1 MMIASVTL
9 VTVHAQEKE
18 IPRERKEFR
27 DKMMAERLKLTEE
40 QQQRAKT
47 LNENFRKQ
55 MTELR
60 KKEDITVK
68 EWRNQAMELNKKH
81 REEMRNLLTNEQ
93 KDRMEKFKLERKQMT
108 DIDADAKL
116 EKMKLRLDLN
126 KEQFEQLKKQRAET
140 MEKMRSIRENNAMDM
155 MNKRA
160 EIRALMERRREN
172 MKSILT
178 EDQMKKMQEL
188 RKPMHKKR
196 RIRS

>member
-178 EDQMKKMQEL
+178 EDQMKKC
-188 RKPMHKKR
+188 RN
-196 RIRS
+196 

>member
-1 MMIASVTL
+1 MIASVTL

>member
-178 EDQMKKMQEL
+178 EEQMKKMQEL

>member
-1 MMIASVTL
+1 MIASVTL

-178 EDQMKKMQEL
+178 EDQMKKMHEL

>member
-1 MMIASVTL
+1 
-9 VTVHAQEKE
+9 
-18 IPRERKEFR
+18 
-27 DKMMAERLKLTEE
+27 
-40 QQQRAKT
+40 
-47 LNENFRKQ
+47 
-55 MTELR
+55 
-60 KKEDITVK
+60 
-68 EWRNQAMELNKKH
+68 
-81 REEMRNLLTNEQ
+81 
-93 KDRMEKFKLERKQMT
+93 MEKFKLERKQMT

>member
-1 MMIASVTL
+1 MIASVTL

-178 EDQMKKMQEL
+178 EEQMKKMQEL

>member
-1 MMIASVTL
+1 MIASVTL
-9 VTVHAQEKE
+9 VAVHAQEKE